1 MLSTVSILYR
11 YHTSLSSPTFL
22 LRYMHRLNDSK
33 FNKSIGTCHCQML
46 LKKSGVFLIVEA
58 GFYFTHIFWFYSFFP
73 MNMSFLAYN
82 NGILLEYIIVLI
94 RSGYCNGCHYNT
106 DNTYTT
112 CIYMCVCVCVCVM
125 VYTLLMICGFLLDA
139 EWVSMYLV

>member
-1 MLSTVSILYR
+1 
-11 YHTSLSSPTFL
+11 
-22 LRYMHRLNDSK
+22 
-33 FNKSIGTCHCQML
+33 
-46 LKKSGVFLIVEA
+46 
-58 GFYFTHIFWFYSFFP
+58 

-112 CIYMCVCVCVCVM
+112 CIYMYVCVCDGVHIINDLWFFVGC
-125 VYTLLMICGFLLDA
+125 
-139 EWVSMYLV
+139 